1 MQKRWTGVVHA
12 LLIIMS
18 FGMPWVYPED
28 YGNTVSVFGMH
39 LTTGSDLQRFGDV
52 MGFLMT
58 GGIMV
63 AGAAYLWLRW
73 SGTQGAKTAIT
84 LFALVVLYPVHSQRL
99 FGESLAGIPHHPAAV
114 RAYSVPHVRR
124 LGPTEEPGPRGR
136 IQSIPRNIH
145 NWINAQLGRSS
156 RKCSTT
162 LKYETCVPQGPGPP
176 VTRR

>member
-1 MQKRWTGVVHA
+1 MKLDAANVMQKRWAGVIHA
-12 LLIIMS
+12 FLIIMS
-18 FGMPWVYPED
+18 FGLPWVYPED

-84 LFALVVLYPVHSQRL
+84 LFALVVLYPVIANV
-99 FGESLAGIPHHPAAV
+99 SLEKVWLGYLTTLLLSAPIPSLMFVDWIHRKPEL
-114 RAYSVPHVRR
+114 R
-124 LGPTEEPGPRGR
+124 ER

-145 NWINAQLGRSS
+145 NRINAQLGRSS
-156 RKCSTT
+156 GNA
-162 LKYETCVPQGPGPP
+162 PQP
-176 VTRR
+176 